1 MGKIKVMSEA
11 LSNRIAAGE
20 VIERPASVVKEL
32 IENSIDA
39 GAKKITVDIERAGSR
54 LISVSDDGCGMD
66 SSDVMLALEPHGTSK
81 LTDESQIDHIVT
93 MGFRGEALP
102 SIASISRFELYS
114 RTADSA
120 EGTVLRAEGGKIV
133 ECSPAGGK
141 VGTAVKI
148 RDLFFNTPA
157 RKKFL
162 KSPATEEH
170 HIEEMVLAL
179 ALGHCGIGFL
189 LRVDGRPS
197 INVPPESV
205 EDRLREL
212 FGREF
217 MRHMLRLEHREG
229 DISIAGFVAEP
240 GFTRPGRREQRCY
253 INSRAVEAQ
262 SVFRGI
268 RNGYGTIGFEAGRYP
283 PVILLMTMPPEEL
296 DVNVH
301 PAKREVRF
309 KSEFAIARIV
319 ETAVRMALRRHLESG
334 DEAAKALD
342 VVLDP
347 LTSTRKAP
355 VDYVLGEADVKYFVR
370 QAEPLDLP
378 LDGGTQGIGP
388 RKSGDDDVE
397 LPPIPYVDNSGG
409 SPKFVAPVPFQPGK
423 APTEVEPE
431 SPLLADRSPIA
442 GEKTVEEDAGAA
454 SPPAADDPAADDNWP
469 TEILGIYDRSYIL
482 CVGSSG
488 LIIVDQHAAH
498 ERVMFEAIVADY
510 ERDEADAQALLL
522 PAVLELTPPQ
532 QSLLL
537 RHRKV
542 FERLGFEFETVGGR
556 SVMFSAVPVRLG
568 SKRSPEELVPDM
580 LEQLLENAEAKL
592 PVEGE
597 YAARAACHA
606 AVRAHDE
613 LTPDEAKELLN
624 MLRRCRQGRL
634 CPHGRPTMITIT
646 ARELEKR
653 FLRR

>member
-39 GAKKITVDIERAGSR
+39 GATKITVDVERAGSR
-54 LISVSDDGCGMD
+54 LISVGDDGCGMD
-66 SSDVMLALEPHGTSK
+66 ASDVMLALEPHGTSK

-102 SIASISRFELYS
+102 SIASISRLELYS
-114 RTADSA
+114 RTADSP
-120 EGTVLRAEGGKIV
+120 EGTVLKAEGGSV
-133 ECSPAGGK
+133 SSCDPAGGK
-141 VGTAVKI
+141 VGTVVKI

-170 HIEEMVLAL
+170 HIEEMVLSL
-179 ALGHCGIGFL
+179 ALGHCGVGFL

-217 MRHMLRLEHREG
+217 MRHMLKLEHREE
-229 DISIAGFVAEP
+229 DISIEGFVAEP

-262 SVFRGI
+262 AVYRGI

-283 PVILLMTMPPEEL
+283 PAVLFITMPPEAL

-309 KSEFAIARIV
+309 KSEFVISRIV

-334 DEAAKALD
+334 DEAAKALE
-342 VVLDP
+342 VVMEP
-347 LTSTRKAP
+347 LTSTPKAP
-355 VDYVLGEADVKYFVR
+355 VDYVLEEADVKYAVC

-378 LDGGTQGIGP
+378 LDGDLSHP
-388 RKSGDDDVE
+388 KPSESDDEAVE
-397 LPPIPYVDNSGG
+397 LPPLPDADNIRGEVR
-409 SPKFVAPVPFQPGK
+409 FVEPVPFHPGRPP
-423 APTEVEPE
+423 AEVAEEPI
-431 SPLLADRSPIA
+431 LADRIPQI
-442 GEKTVEEDAGAA
+442 GEKTVAEGRGAA
-454 SPPAADDPAADDNWP
+454 PSAAVENTPADENWP
-469 TEILGIYDRSYIL
+469 TEILGIYDQSYIL
-482 CVGSSG
+482 CSGGAG

-510 ERDEADAQALLL
+510 ENGEAVSQSLLL
-522 PAVLELTPPQ
+522 PAVLELPPPQ
-532 QSLLL
+532 LSLLL

-542 FERLGFEFETVGGR
+542 FERLGFEFEAVGGR

-568 SKRSPEELVPDM
+568 SKRPPEELVPDM

-613 LTPDEAKELLN
+613 LTLEEAKELLD
-624 MLRRCRQGRL
+624 MLRRCKQGRL

-646 ARELEKR
+646 VRELEKR